1 MQLQTLA
8 LVAAEVFGRA
18 LPVLLQALLLLA
30 VLLAVS
36 FMTTACAP
44 VRSRSLVMLEFASFC
59 VLSLT
64 ITLGLSFT
72 AEEAISP
79 VAGVRRDM
87 PGCNDQQASL
97 FIVPEARS
105 SCVLCTTCG
114 STVTIKDTQRRR
126 RRFGTI
132 IPVVLRRPS
141 PLSHVARRRWPCSLS
156 LTCPIPLQRY
166 QR

>member
-64 ITLGLSFT
+64 ITLGLLFA
-72 AEEAISP
+72 AEEPISP
-79 VAGVRRDM
+79 VAGVRL
-87 PGCNDQQASL
+87 GA
-97 FIVPEARS
+97 
-105 SCVLCTTCG
+105 
-114 STVTIKDTQRRR
+114 
-126 RRFGTI
+126 
-132 IPVVLRRPS
+132 
-141 PLSHVARRRWPCSLS
+141 
-156 LTCPIPLQRY
+156 
-166 QR
+166 